1 MAVYYFYYYY
11 YYYYDGDDDG
21 GGGGGDDDDDVES
34 KIIMMGGLHQA
45 VLCKRTLGLSACLVE
60 GTLLSQSL
68 SPSSCVSELS
78 LRGRGRGS
86 HIKRMRVLIRDF
98 EKNYLEVPRFC
109 LVGVA

>member
-1 MAVYYFYYYY
+1 MAVYYFCYYYY
-11 YYYYDGDDDG
+11 DDG
-21 GGGGGDDDDDVES
+21 GGGGGGGDDDVES

-45 VLCKRTLGLSACLVE
+45 VLRKRTLGLSACLVE
-60 GTLLSQSL
+60 GTLLPHSL

-78 LRGRGRGS
+78 LRGRGS

>member
-11 YYYYDGDDDG
+11 DDDG
-21 GGGGGDDDDDVES
+21 GGGGGDDDDDDDDDDVES

-98 EKNYLEVPRFC
+98 EKNYLEVPSFC

>member
-11 YYYYDGDDDG
+11 YDDG
-21 GGGGGDDDDDVES
+21 GGGGGGGGDDDDDDDVES

-45 VLCKRTLGLSACLVE
+45 VVCRRTLGLSACLIE